1 MRSVLTWNE
10 SIMVEQSIN
19 ITEYDFRRL
28 SRLVLDT
35 RQRGS
40 LVGPAL
46 RHLWQELSRA
56 QVVAP
61 ANIPSDVVTMNSR
74 VRLMDLDRG
83 AIETYT
89 LVFPAHADIAEGR
102 ISILS
107 PVGTAILGYRVGDVL
122 EWEVPAGKR
131 RWKVVE
137 ILYQPEAAGD
147 YHL

>member
-1 MRSVLTWNE
+1 
-10 SIMVEQSIN
+10 MVEQAIS

-28 SRLVLDT
+28 SKLVLDT
-35 RQRGS
+35 RHRGGQ
-40 LVGPAL
+40 VGNAL
-46 RHLWQELSRA
+46 RNLWQEITRA
-56 QVVAP
+56 EVVAP
-61 ANIPSDVVTMNSR
+61 TNIPPDVITMNST

-83 AIETYT
+83 VTETYT
-89 LVFPAHADIAEGR
+89 LVFPAHADITQGR

-107 PVGTAILGYRVGDVL
+107 PVGTAILGYRVGDQF

-131 RWKVVE
+131 RWQVVE